1 MISQRILTFRLI
13 ILDRH
18 LWGYFQCVP
27 YVLGTKYSNLT
38 AKTNLRDSG
47 CVRFRLSVIKQVVL
61 NKQARSCYSDL
72 QLQKRAGSLMSIKWN
87 VKESGDTSLSKKSH
101 QQLTKKTS
109 GLHLLYQ
116 VLNSID
122 KWNVF
127 CVLASG
133 RILRKTNDSFSVA
146 VFKRFKYGSEW
157 WEKAAEMMWKKIL
170 PLHKNMSHLRVVVKV
185 WE

>member
-1 MISQRILTFRLI
+1 MCTLCFRDKIFQSHCKNQLAWLI
-13 ILDRH
+13 D
-18 LWGYFQCVP
+18 
-27 YVLGTKYSNLT
+27 
-38 AKTNLRDSG
+38 

-109 GLHLLYQ
+109 DLHLLYQ

-127 CVLASG
+127 CVLVSG